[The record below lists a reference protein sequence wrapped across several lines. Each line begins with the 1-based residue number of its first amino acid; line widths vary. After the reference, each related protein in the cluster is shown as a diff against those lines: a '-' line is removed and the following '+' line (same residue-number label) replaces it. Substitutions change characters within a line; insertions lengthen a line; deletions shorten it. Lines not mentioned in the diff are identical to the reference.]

1 MSPAPAGDA
10 GDDNGYN
17 IVFTFPTIR
26 INIVITLE
34 DS

>member
-1 MSPAPAGDA
+1 MSPAPAVNA
-10 GDDNGYN
+10 GDDKGYN

-26 INIVITLE
+26 INIVHTLE